1 MKPATAFLLFFT
13 LIGVAIAQA
22 QYSELVGKSYAQRVD
37 VIDRLYRDVIE
48 GDGVRERRLA
58 DTLAG
63 MRALADRLGNKEL
76 RLEADLLEAVF
87 DYKVGSGSLD
97 KLLGTLEKAE
107 RIGVAHI
114 ACRAA
119 WGIGQHY
126 WGQEQYERGFRWYLR
141 LDQMLQDVDVA
152 DFPDKANYLEEIGR
166 AYYRFRDYDKAIS
179 YFKEVAA
186 LPVRDFYLNRWRH
199 AINTMGLAYRELGR
213 WNESDA
219 CFRRLIAHA
228 SGESEQ
234 WVGIS
239 SGNLGQNLYQRGLYD
254 DAIPLLEKDIRIAER
269 YEDLGL
275 AAGSTIP
282 MADILTQR
290 GELAVAKTYIDKS
303 LAYIQQAQQP
313 DRLRLLY
320 PVMSKWYTAMGQRN
334 KAAAYLDSA
343 LAANKRFADKF
354 NALKL
359 MRANQEIIASR
370 QETQL
375 QSLEAEA
382 SQQRRVRNTIIGG
395 LLAALLVTFAI
406 YRTVMHR
413 NRARHKLQRMEL
425 EQAQRELDHAHKLL
439 EGYTSKILHNSRI
452 IQSMEGT
459 VPRET
464 EESGLQQL
472 RTATILTENDWRD
485 FREQFHKIYPSFTDR
500 LLERHPD
507 LTPAEIRYLLLLRLE
522 LSHPEIAH
530 ALGISP
536 ASLRVT
542 WHRLRKKI
550 GLPAD
555 YTPATVYTDY
565 FADI

>member
-1 MKPATAFLLFFT
+1 MKPATAFLLFFLLT
-13 LIGVAIAQA
+13 GIAIAQA
-22 QYSELVGKSYAQRVD
+22 QYRELVGKPYAQRVD
-37 VIDRLYRDVIE
+37 VIDRLYRNVIE
-48 GDGVRERRLA
+48 GDGVPARRLA

-63 MRALADRLGNKEL
+63 MRTLADKLGNKEL
-76 RLEADLLEAVF
+76 HLEADLLEAIF
-87 DYKVGSGSLD
+87 DHKVGSGSLD
-97 KLLGTLEKAE
+97 KLLGTLENAE
-107 RIGVAHI
+107 RRGVAHI

-126 WGQEQYERGFRWYLR
+126 WGLEQYEQGFRWYLR
-141 LDQMLQDVDVA
+141 LDQMMQDVDVA

-166 AYYRFRDYDKAIS
+166 AYYRFQDYDKAIP

-199 AINTMGLAYRELGR
+199 AINTMGLAYRELGQ

-219 CFRRLIAHA
+219 CFRRLIEHA
-228 SGESEQ
+228 LDESEQ
-234 WVGIS
+234 WVGIA
-239 SGNLGQNLYQRGLYD
+239 SGNLGQNLYQRGRYSE
-254 DAIPLLEKDIRIAER
+254 AIPLLEKDIRIAEQ
-269 YEDLGL
+269 YEDFGL

-282 MADILTQR
+282 MADILTQQ
-290 GELAVAKTYIDKS
+290 GQLAAAKAYIDKS

-320 PVMSKWYTAMGQRN
+320 PVMSKWYTAMGQGN
-334 KAAAYLDSA
+334 EAAAYLDSA

-359 MRANQEIIASR
+359 MRANQEITAGR
-370 QETQL
+370 QEAQL
-375 QSLEAEA
+375 RRLETEA
-382 SQQRRVRNTIIGG
+382 AQQRTVRNTIIGG
-395 LLAALLVTFAI
+395 LLAALVVTFAI
-406 YRTVMHR
+406 YRAVMHR
-413 NRARHKLQRMEL
+413 NRAQHKLQQMEL
-425 EQAQRELDHAHKLL
+425 EQAQHELDHAHKLL

-459 VPRET
+459 VSREI
-464 EESGLQQL
+464 EESSLQQL
-472 RTATILTENDWRD
+472 RTATILTENDWKD
-485 FREQFHKIYPSFTDR
+485 FREQFHKVYPGFTDR
-500 LLERHPD
+500 LLERHSD

-555 YTPATVYTDY
+555 HTPAMVYADY